1 MPGCALRQTGRVTD
15 GWGRGWLRD
24 ARFLAVELG
33 ASAVS
38 LALFCVALI
47 LLPLMLITGG
57 VLLLPQ
63 VVQVLH
69 AWSDRARR
77 RIGRRRGEELP
88 PLARTLPRGATIDER
103 LRFAFSRATARDALW
118 LTVHAFPVMW
128 LSLLTLAL
136 PLSAVNSLAV
146 TWYWQFFPADDP
158 VGSPYPVT
166 SWALAWTMPL
176 VALGY
181 AVASAFLVPA
191 VARLVAFVSA
201 KLLATSR
208 KSRLAAR
215 VDALTLSR
223 AAALD
228 AHAAEL
234 RRIERDLHD
243 GAQNRLVN
251 VVMMLGLA
259 ERARETGGDVG
270 EPLQRAQDA
279 AAEALAGLRR
289 TVHDIYPPIL
299 DELGLEG
306 ALASLAGRSVV
317 PCTLET
323 AGVGRVPAAVESA
336 AYFVV
341 AEALTNVN
349 KYSDAGGATVRV
361 EREGEL
367 LLIEVEDDGVGGAA
381 ERPGGGLAGIRRRI
395 EAFEGTLR
403 LTSPAGGPTLLRTE
417 LPCGS

>member
-1 MPGCALRQTGRVTD
+1 M
-15 GWGRGWLRD
+15 RGWLRD
-24 ARFLAVELG
+24 ARFLGIELG
-33 ASAVS
+33 ASVVS
-38 LALFCVALI
+38 LALFCVILV

-77 RIGRRRGEELP
+77 RIGRRRGDDLP
-88 PLARTLPRGATIDER
+88 PLSRRLPRGATIDER
-103 LRFAFSRATARDALW
+103 LRFAFSRPTGRDALW

-128 LSLLTLAL
+128 AALLTLAL
-136 PLSAVNSLAV
+136 PLAAINSLAV
-146 TWYWQFFPADDP
+146 TWYWQFAPADDP

-166 SWALAWTMPL
+166 SWELAWTMPL
-176 VALGY
+176 VALAY
-181 AVASAFLVPA
+181 AVAAVFLVPA
-191 VARLVAFVSA
+191 VARLVAFVCA
-201 KLLATSR
+201 KLLATPQ

-251 VVMMLGLA
+251 VVMMLGIA
-259 ERARETGGDVG
+259 ERAQETGGDVL
-270 EPLQRAQDA
+270 EPLWRAQDA
-279 AAEALAGLRR
+279 ASDALAGLRR

-317 PCTLET
+317 PCTLEAT
-323 AGVGRVPAAVESA
+323 DIGRVPAAVESA
-336 AYFVV
+336 SYFVV

-349 KYSDAGGATVRV
+349 KYSEATTATVRV

-367 LLIEVEDDGVGGAA
+367 LLIAVEDDGVGGAV
-381 ERPGGGLAGIRRRI
+381 ERLGGGFAGIRRRI
-395 EAFEGTLR
+395 EAFEGTME
-403 LTSPAGGPTLLRTE
+403 LTSPAGGPTTLRTE

>member
-1 MPGCALRQTGRVTD
+1 MRRWL
-15 GWGRGWLRD
+15 RGWLPD
-24 ARFLAVELG
+24 ARFLGIELG
-33 ASAVS
+33 ASVVS
-38 LALFCVALI
+38 LALFCVILV

-77 RIGRRRGEELP
+77 RIGRRRGEDLP
-88 PLARTLPRGATIDER
+88 PLTRTLPSGATIDER
-103 LRFAFSRATARDALW
+103 LRYAFSRATARDALW

-146 TWYWQFFPADDP
+146 TWYWQFAPADDP

-166 SWALAWTMPL
+166 SWELAWTMPL
-176 VALGY
+176 VALAY
-181 AVASAFLVPA
+181 AVAALFLVPV

-201 KLLATSR
+201 KLLATPQ

-251 VVMMLGLA
+251 VVMMLGIA
-259 ERARETGGDVG
+259 ERAQETGGDVL
-270 EPLQRAQDA
+270 EPLRRAQDA
-279 AAEALAGLRR
+279 ATDALAGLRR

-317 PCTLET
+317 PCTLEAT
-323 AGVGRVPAAVESA
+323 DIGRVPAAVESA
-336 AYFVV
+336 SYFVV

-349 KYSDAGGATVRV
+349 KYSAATRATVRV

-367 LLIEVEDDGVGGAA
+367 LLIAVEDDGVGGAV
-381 ERPGGGLAGIRRRI
+381 ERPGGGFAGIRRRV
-395 EAFEGTLR
+395 EAFEGTMELSR
-403 LTSPAGGPTLLRTE
+403 PAGGPTILRTE

>member
-1 MPGCALRQTGRVTD
+1 MRRWL
-15 GWGRGWLRD
+15 RGWLPD
-24 ARFLAVELG
+24 ARFLGIELG
-33 ASAVS
+33 ASVVS
-38 LALFCVALI
+38 LALFCVILV

-77 RIGRRRGEELP
+77 RIGRRRGEDLP
-88 PLARTLPRGATIDER
+88 PLTRTLPSGATIDER
-103 LRFAFSRATARDALW
+103 LRYAFSRATARDALW

-146 TWYWQFFPADDP
+146 TWYWQFAPADEP

-166 SWALAWTMPL
+166 SWELAWTMPL
-176 VALGY
+176 VALAY
-181 AVASAFLVPA
+181 AVAALFLVPV

-201 KLLATSR
+201 KLLATPQ

-251 VVMMLGLA
+251 VVMMLGIA
-259 ERARETGGDVG
+259 ERAQETGGDVL
-270 EPLQRAQDA
+270 EPLRRAQDA
-279 AAEALAGLRR
+279 ATDALAGLRR

-317 PCTLET
+317 PCTLEAT
-323 AGVGRVPAAVESA
+323 DIGRVPAAVESA
-336 AYFVV
+336 SYFVV

-349 KYSDAGGATVRV
+349 KYSAATRATVRV

-367 LLIEVEDDGVGGAA
+367 LLIAVEDDGVGGAV
-381 ERPGGGLAGIRRRI
+381 ERPGGGFAGIRRRV
-395 EAFEGTLR
+395 EAR
-403 LTSPAGGPTLLRTE
+403 RTT
-417 LPCGS
+417 PCCGRASRSCCAARAST

>member
-1 MPGCALRQTGRVTD
+1 MRRWL
-15 GWGRGWLRD
+15 RGWLPD
-24 ARFLAVELG
+24 ARFLGIELG
-33 ASAVS
+33 ASVVS
-38 LALFCVALI
+38 LALFCVILV

-77 RIGRRRGEELP
+77 RIGRRRGEDLP
-88 PLARTLPRGATIDER
+88 PLTRTLPSGATIDER
-103 LRFAFSRATARDALW
+103 LRYAFSRATARDALW

-146 TWYWQFFPADDP
+146 TWYWQFAPADDP

-166 SWALAWTMPL
+166 SWELAWTMPL
-176 VALGY
+176 VALAY
-181 AVASAFLVPA
+181 AVAALFLVPV

-201 KLLATSR
+201 KLLATPQ

-251 VVMMLGLA
+251 VVMMLGIA
-259 ERARETGGDVG
+259 ERAQETGGDVL
-270 EPLQRAQDA
+270 EPLRRAQDA
-279 AAEALAGLRR
+279 ATDALAGLRR

-317 PCTLET
+317 PCTLEAT
-323 AGVGRVPAAVESA
+323 DIGRVPAAVESA
-336 AYFVV
+336 SYFVV

-349 KYSDAGGATVRV
+349 KYSAATRATVRV

-367 LLIEVEDDGVGGAA
+367 LLIAVEDDGVGGAV
-381 ERPGGGLAGIRRRI
+381 ERPGGGFAGIRRRV
-395 EAFEGTLR
+395 EAFEGTMELS
-403 LTSPAGGPTLLRTE
+403 SPAGGPTILRTE

>member
-1 MPGCALRQTGRVTD
+1 MRRWL
-15 GWGRGWLRD
+15 RGWLPD
-24 ARFLAVELG
+24 ARFLGIELG
-33 ASAVS
+33 ASVVS
-38 LALFCVALI
+38 LALFCVILV

-57 VLLLPQ
+57 VLLLPK

-69 AWSDRARR
+69 AWSGRARR
-77 RIGRRRGEELP
+77 RIGRRRGEDLP
-88 PLARTLPRGATIDER
+88 PLTRTLPSGATIDER
-103 LRFAFSRATARDALW
+103 LRYAFSRATARDALW

-146 TWYWQFFPADDP
+146 TWYWQFAPADDP

-166 SWALAWTMPL
+166 SWELAWTMPL
-176 VALGY
+176 VALAY
-181 AVASAFLVPA
+181 AVAALFLVPV

-201 KLLATSR
+201 KLLATPQ

-251 VVMMLGLA
+251 VVMMLGIA
-259 ERARETGGDVG
+259 ERAQETGGDVL
-270 EPLQRAQDA
+270 EPLRRAQDA
-279 AAEALAGLRR
+279 ATDALAGLRR

-317 PCTLET
+317 PCTLEAT
-323 AGVGRVPAAVESA
+323 DIGRVPAAVESA
-336 AYFVV
+336 SYFVV

-349 KYSDAGGATVRV
+349 KYSAATRATVRV

-367 LLIEVEDDGVGGAA
+367 LLIAVEDDGVGGAV
-381 ERPGGGLAGIRRRI
+381 ERPGGGFAGIRRRV
-395 EAFEGTLR
+395 EAFEGTMELS
-403 LTSPAGGPTLLRTE
+403 SPAGGPTILRTE